1 MINHPF
7 VSFTTDNAAGLAPDR
22 SQLVSQPG
30 VDELPVTPRAS
41 RRLAD
46 SIVASKV
53 RLLTLKQVAELFGV
67 SKLWFW
73 RHRGDFPTPLRLGD
87 AGNPKSPIRWRE
99 SDIEAYLNK
108 MKVATDEQ
116 RVGNQVPGSA
126 K

>member
-1 MINHPF
+1 MVDPISQSLVSVGSAPF
-7 VSFTTDNAAGLAPDR
+7 AADPSL
-22 SQLVSQPG
+22 LVSQPR
-30 VDELPVTPRAS
+30 VDELPTAPSAPK
-41 RRLAD
+41 RLPD
-46 SIVASKV
+46 SIVNSRV

-87 AGNPKSPIRWRE
+87 ARNPKSPIRWRE

>member
-1 MINHPF
+1 MINHPS
-7 VSFTTDNAAGLAPDR
+7 VSFTTDDAAALAADR

-41 RRLAD
+41 RHLAD

-73 RHRGDFPTPLRLGD
+73 RHRGDPHAVAAWRRW
-87 AGNPKSPIRWRE
+87 KSKE
-99 SDIEAYLNK
+99 SDSMARERHQGIPQQ
-108 MKVATDEQ
+108 DE
-116 RVGNQVPGSA
+116 GCD
-126 K
+126 